1 MPPMPASPL
10 DAAIGLHLHAYDDD
24 GAAILRLDASPTAL
38 AGEGGTFLHGGA
50 LATCVDT
57 AGWYAVVRAR
67 PGTYIAIDLRTDFL
81 RLAAPGLYR
90 VTGRALRA
98 GRTLAV
104 ADVTIE
110 SWDTPGRPVAVGR
123 AQYLRTGD

>member
-1 MPPMPASPL
+1 MPASPL
-10 DAAIGLHLHAYDDD
+10 DAAIGLHLHDYDDD
-24 GAAILRLDASPTAL
+24 GAAILRLDATPTAL
-38 AGEGGTFLHGGA
+38 VAVDAPFIHGGA

-67 PGTYIAIDLRTDFL
+67 PGTYVAIDLRTDYL
-81 RLAAPGLYR
+81 RIAAPGVYR

-104 ADVTIE
+104 ADVSIAAWE
-110 SWDTPGRPVAVGR
+110 EPGRPVAVGR
-123 AQYLRTGD
+123 VQYLRTGD

>member
-1 MPPMPASPL
+1 MPASPL

-24 GAAILRLDASPTAL
+24 GTAILRLDATPTAL
-38 AGEGGTFLHGGA
+38 AGEGTFLHGGA

-67 PGTYIAIDLRTDFL
+67 SGTYVSIDLRTDFL
-81 RLAAPGLYR
+81 RLAGPGRYR
-90 VTGRALRA
+90 VTARTLRA
-98 GRTLAV
+98 GRTLAL

-110 SWDTPGRPVAVGR
+110 AWDEPGRPVAVGR
-123 AQYLRTGD
+123 VQFLRTGD

>member
-1 MPPMPASPL
+1 MPASPL
-10 DAAIGLHLHAYDDD
+10 DAAIGLHLHSYDDD
-24 GAAILRLDASPTAL
+24 GAAILRLETTPVAL
-38 AGEGGTFLHGGA
+38 ADEGATFVHGGA

-67 PGTYIAIDLRTDFL
+67 PGTYVAIDLRTDYL
-81 RLAAPGLYR
+81 RMAGPGVYR

-104 ADVTIE
+104 ADVSIE
-110 SWDTPGRPVAVGR
+110 AWDEPGRPLAVGR
-123 AQYLRTGD
+123 VQYLRTGD

>member
-1 MPPMPASPL
+1 MRAMPASSL

-24 GAAILRLDASPTAL
+24 GAAILRLETTPVALVEGDA
-38 AGEGGTFLHGGA
+38 TFVHGGA

-67 PGTYIAIDLRTDFL
+67 PGTYVAIDLRTDYL
-81 RLAAPGLYR
+81 RMVGPGVYR
-90 VTGRALRA
+90 VTGRTLRA

-104 ADVTIE
+104 ADVSIE
-110 SWDTPGRPVAVGR
+110 AWDEPGRPLAVGR
-123 AQYLRTGD
+123 VQYIRTGD